1 MPSPTYIYT
10 RLACACQDARHTE
23 RLPGE
28 QPRGGGGPRVTKRP
42 DLPSEVLPLKLYSLL
57 ANRASRSRAANA
69 PNSVVSALVSA
80 SLGAVM
86 GASSRVVAGTSAA
99 ASSSSAVE
107 HQMNVSSALT

>member
-10 RLACACQDARHTE
+10 QLACACQDARHTE

-28 QPRGGGGPRVTKRP
+28 QPRGGNPSTKRP

-80 SLGAVM
+80 SLGAVT
-86 GASSRVVAGTSAA
+86 GASSHVVAGTSAA

>member
-69 PNSVVSALVSA
+69 PNSVVSA
-80 SLGAVM
+80 SLGAVT

>member
-1 MPSPTYIYT
+1 MPSPTYIHT

-28 QPRGGGGPRVTKRP
+28 QPRGGNPSTKRP

-69 PNSVVSALVSA
+69 PNSVVSA
-80 SLGAVM
+80 SLGAVT

>member
-1 MPSPTYIYT
+1 M
-10 RLACACQDARHTE
+10 
-23 RLPGE
+23 
-28 QPRGGGGPRVTKRP
+28 RGGTRVTKRP

-69 PNSVVSALVSA
+69 PNSVVSA
-80 SLGAVM
+80 SLGAVT